1 MCDCENGERLVE
13 NVRRK
18 KNSVEGERE
27 WSRTGIEENANE
39 LAGQVSETVRVSH
52 DLTELAVALCVV
64 RLQ

>member
-39 LAGQVSETVRVSH
+39 FAGQVSETVESH
-52 DLTELAVALCVV
+52 MISLNWLLLSV
-64 RLQ
+64 